1 MRNGVNPQKLKN
13 EKLPLFLHRVIV
25 PVYIPN
31 LEDAYYR
38 NHLEVFEKFLDQII
52 RTINLQTTAITLIN
66 NNSCAEIAG
75 VIDKYRSTIDKLVW
89 YAENK
94 GKVFPVLQ
102 EARSA
107 AEPFITITDAD
118 VLFYEGWEQ
127 AVFKVFASCPKA
139 GVVAPLPSPA
149 LAFYENT
156 AVFSDHY
163 LSGGINYKKVMS
175 DADAEHYLKGMGN
188 EALLNR
194 ENRVFSWK
202 EKQYFLK
209 DSHAIIGAG
218 HFVATYRSSLFKGT
232 YKYPKLK
239 FKNGLEREYI
249 DMLSDQR
256 GFYRLSTVE
265 TYAYHLGN
273 ILDESLPTFSR
284 GVNRLEPELIQKAF
298 QNEKPSILP
307 YRWRIILFKI
317 LKRLYKL

>member
-1 MRNGVNPQKLKN
+1 MVSSGDLSYGGTVDFDNDDINFDRLTSGFGIDLGGV
-13 EKLPLFLHRVIV
+13 
-25 PVYIPN
+25 
-31 LEDAYYR
+31 LEFAKADSDMYQYR
-38 NHLEVFEKFLDQII
+38 IGL
-52 RTINLQTTAITLIN
+52 
-66 NNSCAEIAG
+66 S
-75 VIDKYRSTIDKLVW
+75 
-89 YAENK
+89 
-94 GKVFPVLQ
+94 
-102 EARSA
+102 
-107 AEPFITITDAD
+107 ITDI
-118 VLFYEGWEQ
+118 
-127 AVFKVFASCPKA
+127 
-139 GVVAPLPSPA
+139 
-149 LAFYENT
+149 
-156 AVFSDHY
+156 
-163 LSGGINYKKVMS
+163 GGINYKKVMS

-284 GVNRLEPELIQKAF
+284 RVNRLEPELIQKAF

-307 YRWRIILFKI
+307 YPLRIILFKI